1 MGENLPSAGNHYGDI
16 HQILSNLI
24 ELSNSDIDCHL
35 ITISCL
41 DHNMINNFIRRFIIN
56 CMKLWV
62 IILNKNLLIRSYIKV
77 HLSSE
82 VGWNLTNTNLTN

>member
-1 MGENLPSAGNHYGDI
+1 MGENLPSAGNRYGDI
-16 HQILSNLI
+16 HQILSN
-24 ELSNSDIDCHL
+24 L

-41 DHNMINNFIRRFIIN
+41 DHNMINNLIRRFIIN

-82 VGWNLTNTNLTN
+82 AGWNLTNTNLTN